1 MKKLKKIAAAVAVMT
16 IPLSGMAAVVTQQFN
31 STALAPLFGSQGNV
45 WTTPDGF
52 ITVESTGGAIHI
64 GANALGVAG
73 PTQAVQLYQQLNNN
87 ESLRF
92 TFAAPV
98 TDVTFGR
105 SAGTFPIN
113 LTSYDAL
120 GDVVFSASRVF
131 PNSLPSSTVVNG
143 PDNTPILSF
152 FLQGVVGTG
161 AGIASITYT
170 TIEASQVPLPATG
183 LLFVAGL
190 ALMAGLRREKSKA
203 A

>member
-1 MKKLKKIAAAVAVMT
+1 MKRLKKMAAAVAVLAM
-16 IPLSGMAAVVTQQFN
+16 PVSGMAAVVTLQFN
-31 STALAPLFGSQGNV
+31 STALAPLFGAQGNS
-45 WTTPDGF
+45 WTTSDGF
-52 ITVESTGGAIHI
+52 LTIESTGGPIYI
-64 GANALGVAG
+64 GANALGVARDG
-73 PTQAVQLYQQLNNN
+73 QAVQLYQQLNVN

-113 LTSYDAL
+113 LTSYDAE
-120 GDVVFSASRVF
+120 GDLVFSASRTF
-131 PNSLPSSTVVNG
+131 PNSLPSGTVVNG

-152 FLQGVVGTG
+152 LLQGVTGTG

-170 TIEASQVPLPATG
+170 TIEVAQVPVPATG
-183 LLFVAGL
+183 LLFAAGRG
-190 ALMAGLRREKSKA
+190 LMAGLRRAKSKA